1 MNNMASNILFIVIDS
16 LRADYCYDHK
26 KSFSTPNLDKII
38 ENGTYFSK
46 SITCADGTALVLGS
60 IFTGLY
66 PYHSG
71 INSYILDTEKPN
83 FFNHLGKLGYNVYT
97 TVPFYVGVDRLI
109 QNFIKQGDGSNFTSE
124 FESKFEHLDEGYGD
138 DVLKR
143 LDENNLKEPWFQFIY
158 LADLHMSNVTKTMN
172 VPKRFDSEKF
182 GENTYEKMISLIDEW
197 LGKFLAKIDL
207 KSTLVV
213 LISDHG
219 DYIPI
224 TGKRETDYIPAWTKT
239 VKIGKKLL
247 PKSFWPTAK
256 KLTNKTR
263 TIVQQKRFDYATR
276 HLTNLEK
283 RNSRT
288 RAGSFLFDDLV
299 HTPLIFYGNHV
310 DEGKLV
316 KNQVGNVNIFP
327 TILDLVGLPQM
338 NEEIDGE
345 SLVPLLKSESNKSDP
360 VYMETASIVKTEMLG
375 KVAGIRT
382 SEYKYFRSRESPKEN
397 VHLYDLQNDTLEENN
412 LAKTNPEIVKNM
424 ELILSNFLVNLD
436 VELDPEFNY
445 EETVLLEN
453 ELKKLGYM

>member
-38 ENGTYFSK
+38 ENGTYFNQ

-71 INSYILDTEKPN
+71 INSYINDTEKPN

-97 TVPFYVGVDRLI
+97 TVPFYVGVDHMI
-109 QNFIKQGDGSNFTSE
+109 KNFIKQGDGSNFTSE
-124 FESKFEHLDEGYGD
+124 FESKFEHLDDGYGD
-138 DVLKR
+138 DILKR
-143 LDENNLKEPWFQFIY
+143 LDKNNLKEPWFHFIY
-158 LADLHMSNVTKTMN
+158 LADLHMSNVTQTMDI
-172 VPKRFDSEKF
+172 PKQFDSEKF
-182 GENTYEKMISLIDEW
+182 GKNTYEQMISLIDEW

-239 VKIGKKLL
+239 VQIGKKLL
-247 PKSFWPTAK
+247 PKSFWPSAK

-263 TIVQQKRFDYATR
+263 TTVQQKRFDYATR
-276 HLTNLEK
+276 NLTNLEK

-338 NEEIDGE
+338 NGELDGE
-345 SLVPLLKSESNKSDP
+345 SLVPLLKNESNKSDP
-360 VYMETASIVKTEMLG
+360 VYMETASIVKTERLG
-375 KVAGIRT
+375 KVAGVRT
-382 SEYKYFRSRESPKEN
+382 SEYKYFRSRESPKKN
-397 VHLYDLQNDTLEENN
+397 VHLYDLQNDPLEEIN
-412 LAKTNPEIVKNM
+412 LAKTNPEVVKNM

-436 VELDPEFNY
+436 VELDPDFNY
-445 EETVLLEN
+445 EETVLLED
-453 ELKKLGYM
+453 ELKRLGYM

>member
-172 VPKRFDSEKF
+172 VSKRFDSEKF

-263 TIVQQKRFDYATR
+263 TTVQQKRFDYATR

-338 NEEIDGE
+338 DEQIDGE
-345 SLVPLLKSESNKSDP
+345 SLVPLLKGESNKSNP
-360 VYMETASIVKTEMLG
+360 VYMETASIVKDEWLG
-375 KVAGIRT
+375 KVVGVRT
-382 SEYKYFRSRESPKEN
+382 SEYKYFRSRKSPKEKI
-397 VHLYDLQNDTLEENN
+397 HLYDLKNDPLEENN
-412 LAKTNPEIVKNM
+412 LSKINPEIVKNM
-424 ELILSNFLVNLD
+424 ELILSNFLVKLD
-436 VELDPEFNY
+436 VNVSEPDD
-445 EETVLLEN
+445 EESRLIES
-453 ELKKLGYM
+453 ELKRLGYM